1 MRRHVI
7 ETVMGGAVLIV
18 AAVFIIFAFTAT
30 GMGTGDGYRVHAR
43 FDSADGL
50 TSGTDVRM
58 SGVRIGRVVSQ
69 QLNPETYFAEVT
81 LSIDS
86 RYRLPED
93 TSARVLPEGIMGGNY
108 IALEP
113 GGADEMIPNGGQLR
127 HTQGAVNLMD
137 LVSRYM
143 FSNGGGQSDAP

>member
-7 ETVMGGAVLIV
+7 ETIMGGAVLIV
-18 AAVFIIFAFTAT
+18 AAVFIVFAFTAT
-30 GMGTGDGYRVHAR
+30 GMGTNDGYRVHAR

-50 TSGTDVRM
+50 TPGTGVRM
-58 SGVRIGRVVSQ
+58 SGVQIGTVVSQ
-69 QLNPETYFAEVT
+69 ELNPETYFAEVT
-81 LSIDS
+81 LSIDD
-86 RYRLPED
+86 RYQLPQD

-108 IALEP
+108 VALEP
-113 GGADEMIPNGGQLR
+113 GGAEEMIPDGGQLR

-143 FSNGGGQSDAP
+143 FSDGGD